1 MDNKNNS
8 SKIWISENN
17 FVYLYQILKPRYMKD
32 LGLIKEFIE
41 IDGEKYFHYLFGG
54 KYTCTKFIVINGIH
68 YYNSNKP
75 SQDQMT
81 VG

>member
-1 MDNKNNS
+1 
-8 SKIWISENN
+8 
-17 FVYLYQILKPRYMKD
+17 MKD
-32 LGLIKEFIE
+32 LGLIREFIE

-54 KYTCTKFIVINGIH
+54 KYTCTKFIVVNGIH

-75 SQDQMT
+75 PQSELP